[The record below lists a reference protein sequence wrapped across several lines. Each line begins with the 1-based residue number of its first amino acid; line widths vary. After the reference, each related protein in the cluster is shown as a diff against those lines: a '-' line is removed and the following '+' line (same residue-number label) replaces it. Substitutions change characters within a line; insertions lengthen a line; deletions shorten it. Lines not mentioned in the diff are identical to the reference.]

1 MAKIRERPHRHLQAF
16 RLVVLL
22 HVLFGLAEA
31 AQSLGG
37 AGTLKGTVRDATDA
51 PVPSATVELS
61 NPVTV
66 YSLRT
71 QTQPDGS
78 FAINHIPPNTYKLR
92 IALAGFQEYNADVVI
107 RTAVPIGLNVRLELA
122 AQQAS
127 ITVQASP
134 DNLVENKAAASDT
147 VDRQF
152 LAALPTFSPD
162 SGLNDAIIYTT
173 PGVAADSNGFFHPLG
188 DHAQVSYVIDGQPV
202 SDQRN
207 KVFST
212 SIPAN
217 AIQSMEVISGS
228 PAAEY
233 GDKTSLVVNA
243 TTRSG
248 LGQKSSGSFLLRYG
262 SFGTLGEEATLGL
275 GAARWGDF
283 LAVNA
288 ERTGRFLDTPELW
301 PMHDIGNTGTFFDR
315 VDFQPSGRDALHLDL
330 MLARNWLQVPNT
342 YDQARQDQRQKVVSF
357 NLAPGYQ
364 HTLDARTLVSVNA
377 FFRRDRVNYYPS
389 RNPLDDSPA
398 TLSQDRS
405 LTNLG
410 VHADLARVQGRHNW
424 KVGLNAAQT
433 RLGEAFTLGITD
445 PAYNAACL
453 SGGDPVPT
461 PGANDPSQCA
471 ASGLRIN
478 PDFLSSLLPYDLSR
492 GGQPYRF
499 RGNATI
505 DQLALF
511 GQDSI
516 TLGDLTLNIG
526 VRFDRYD
533 GLTDGDGLQPR
544 GAFSYL
550 FKPTKTVIRGGY
562 SHTMETPTTENL
574 VVSSSTGSGGLASN
588 LFKGTAEQRPIAL
601 GSRNQYDA
609 GIQQGL
615 GRWVLVDVSYFRK
628 YTRNAFD
635 FDALFSTPITFPIGW
650 KQSKLDGVS
659 ARISTTNLHG
669 LRVYATMGHANARFF
684 GPENGGV
691 VFNSNLTVGAYRQD
705 HDQVYQQ
712 NINFRYQRAKD
723 GWWADF
729 TWRYDSG
736 LVVGAV
742 NNLQD
747 ALALTADQQ
756 SMIGFYCGSDQAS
769 LSHRIAACSSPNYG
783 ASRIHILAPGAE
795 NPDHNPPRTDS
806 RHVLNL
812 GVRTDNLFHTE
823 HVRTVVRLTVLNLTN
838 KAALYN
844 VLSPFGGTHWVGPRT
859 YQAQVGWAF

>member
-1 MAKIRERPHRHLQAF
+1 MPKKEPLQ
-16 RLVVLL
+16 RLAHPLGLAALL
-22 HVLFGLAEA
+22 CVLFSSPEA
-31 AQSLGG
+31 AAQQLGG
-37 AGTLKGTVRDATDA
+37 TGALKGVVRDAADSPA
-51 PVPSATVELS
+51 PSAAVELS
-61 NPVTV
+61 NPITG
-66 YSLRT
+66 YALRT
-71 QTQPDGS
+71 QTQPDGT
-78 FAINHIPPNTYKLR
+78 FAINNIPPNTYRLR
-92 IALAGFQEYNADVVI
+92 IALAGFQEHSADVVI
-107 RTAVPIGLNVRLELA
+107 GSAVSVALNIRLQLA
-122 AQQAS
+122 RQQT
-127 ITVQASP
+127 IVTVQASP
-134 DNLVENKAAASDT
+134 DNVLENKATASDT

-152 LAALPTFSPD
+152 LAALPALSPD

-228 PAAEY
+228 PSAEY
-233 GDKTSLVVNA
+233 GDKTSLVINA

-248 LGQKSSGSFLLRYG
+248 LGQKPSGSFLMNYG
-262 SFGTLGEEATLGL
+262 SFGAVGEEATLGL
-275 GAARWGDF
+275 GTARWGDF
-283 LAVNA
+283 LAFNA

-301 PMHDIGNTGTFFDR
+301 PMHDAGNTGTLFDR
-315 VDFQPSGRDALHLDL
+315 VDFQPSGKDSLHLNM
-330 MLARNWLQVPNT
+330 MLARNWMQVPNT
-342 YDQARQDQRQKVVSF
+342 YDQPLQDQRQKVVSF
-357 NLAPGYQ
+357 NVAPGYQ
-364 HTLDARTLVSVNA
+364 RTIDARTLLSATA
-377 FFRRDRVNYYPS
+377 FFRRDQVNYYPS
-389 RNPLDDSPA
+389 RDPFNDSPA
-398 TLSQDRS
+398 TLAQDRS

-410 VHADLARVQGRHNW
+410 VHADLAHVQGRHDW
-424 KVGLNAAQT
+424 KAGLNVAQT

-445 PAYNAACL
+445 PAYNAPCVAPL
-453 SGGDPVPT
+453 PNVT
-461 PGANDPSQCA
+461 DPSQCA
-471 ASGLRIN
+471 ASGSAVN
-478 PDFLSSLLPYDLSR
+478 PGFLGSLLPYDLSR

-505 DQLALF
+505 NQLALF

-516 TLGDLTLNIG
+516 TLGNLTLVLG
-526 VRFDRYD
+526 VRFDRYR
-533 GLTDGDGLQPR
+533 GLTSGNGVQPR

-550 FKPTKTVIRGGY
+550 FKLTRTVVRGGY
-562 SHTMETPTTENL
+562 SHTMETPTNENL

-609 GIQQGL
+609 GIEQSV

-659 ARISTTNLHG
+659 ARISTIDLHS

-691 VFNSNLTVGAYRQD
+691 IFNSNLTVGAYRQD

-712 NINFRYQRAKD
+712 NVNFRYQRAKN

-756 SMIGFYCGSDQAS
+756 TMIGFHCGSEMAS
-769 LSHRIAACSSPNYG
+769 LSHRIAVCSSPDYG

-806 RHVLNL
+806 RHVLDL
-812 GVRTDNLFHTE
+812 GVGTDNLFHSE
-823 HVRTVVRLTVLNLTN
+823 HVRTVVRFTILNLTN

-844 VLSPFGGTHWVGPRT
+844 FLSPFGGTHWVGPRT
-859 YQAQVGWAF
+859 YQAQLGWAF